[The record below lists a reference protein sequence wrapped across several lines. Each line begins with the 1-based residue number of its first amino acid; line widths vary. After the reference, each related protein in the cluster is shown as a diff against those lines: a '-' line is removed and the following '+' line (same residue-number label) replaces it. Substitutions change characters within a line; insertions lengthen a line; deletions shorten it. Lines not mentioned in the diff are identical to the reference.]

1 MAKLIDPLLK
11 YLAKPVHGKGMHN
24 DLAAISNIMWEL
36 GWSEPEIFVILRRAT
51 DGGGRDRQHLRSRL
65 SEIYLNAKRQREEA
79 GQPLVPRPK
88 AKKFTP
94 NNMNLGLDNMNN
106 VIPLVAQTPAAQGMM
121 PWPEA
126 LQRAIITSVEFRRL
140 LLRPKALLLG
150 DWFAEGDLG
159 FIYAKRGTGKTWLA
173 IGIAEAV
180 SLGTQL
186 GEWKAHAPVKVLYV
200 DGEMPP
206 DLTRARMKGLEL
218 KPNQN
223 LEILNHELLF
233 DATQRSM
240 NITHLDL
247 QASITDRCLT
257 TGVKVLI
264 LDNLSTL
271 AAGMKENDA
280 DAWEMVNQ
288 WLLILRRHRIA
299 VVIVHHAGRSGE
311 MRGTSRREDNVFW
324 IIALEDLKQSAG
336 TSEERKGAHFISR
349 FTKPSRNIQNEM
361 PSYRWHFVTG
371 KNGMVTVSCEE
382 AEELE
387 IFRKIIEEGVIR
399 CGEIAEEM
407 KVSPATVS
415 RLAKRAQ
422 DAGWLRVNGH
432 REYEIIAESPANPP
446 LGSGAGD
453 GTGELL

>member
-1 MAKLIDPLLK
+1 MAVLETPIEKW
-11 YLAKPVHGKGMHN
+11 LAKPKPGKGLHQ
-24 DLAAISNIMWEL
+24 DIFTASCFLLEE
-36 GWSEPEIFVILRRAT
+36 GWS
-51 DGGGRDRQHLRSRL
+51 
-65 SEIYLNAKRQREEA
+65 KEEA
-79 GQPLVPRPK
+79 GAMLQAAKPEGRNRQEFSTRLLRIYIEARKEREAKGLPPLIPMDKPRHSSHSASGQDRAASP
-88 AKKFTP
+88 
-94 NNMNLGLDNMNN
+94 
-106 VIPLVAQTPAAQGMM
+106 PLPPEMM

-126 LQRAIITSVEFRRL
+126 LQKAIVTSAQFRRML
-140 LLRPKALLLG
+140 LKPKALLLG

-159 FIYAKRGTGKTWLA
+159 FIYARRGTGKTWL
-173 IGIAEAV
+173 GVGMAEAL
-180 SLGTQL
+180 SQGTQF
-186 GEWKAHAPVKVLYV
+186 GEWKAHAPVKVLYL

-218 KPNQN
+218 KANPN
-223 LEILNHELLF
+223 LEVLNHELLF

-240 NITHLDL
+240 NITQPDL
-247 QASITDRCLT
+247 QAALTERCLT
-257 TGVKVLI
+257 TEVKVLI

-324 IIALEDLKQSAG
+324 IIALEDLKQGAG
-336 TSEERKGAHFISR
+336 TSEERKGAHFVSR
-349 FTKPSRNIQNEM
+349 FTKPSRNTQDEM

-371 KNGMVTVSCEE
+371 KDGVVTVSCEE

-432 REYEIIAESPANPP
+432 REYEIIAESPAIPP
-446 LGSGAGD
+446 AAGD

>member
-1 MAKLIDPLLK
+1 MATLIDPLLT
-11 YLAKPVHGKGMHN
+11 YLAKPVYGKGMHN
-24 DLAAISNIMWEL
+24 DIAAISNIMWEL
-36 GWSEPEIFVILRRAT
+36 GWEESEIETMLEQGT
-51 DGGGRDRQHLRSRL
+51 EGGRDRQLLRSRL
-65 SEIYLNAKRQREEA
+65 PEIYLNARRAREEA
-79 GQPLVPRPK
+79 GRPLVPRPK
-88 AKKFTP
+88 AKRDFNFDDKFA
-94 NNMNLGLDNMNN
+94 NMKFDNMGNI
-106 VIPLVAQTPAAQGMM
+106 IPPSPPQEVM

-126 LQRAIITSVEFRRL
+126 LQKAIITSVELRRKII
-140 LLRPKALLLG
+140 RPKAPLLG

-173 IGIAEAV
+173 IAIAEAL

-206 DLTRARMKGLEL
+206 DLTRSRMKGLEL
-218 KPNQN
+218 KANEN
-223 LEILNHELLF
+223 LEVLNHELLF

-240 NITHLDL
+240 NITQPDL
-247 QASITDRCLT
+247 QAAITERCLA

-324 IIALEDLKQSAG
+324 IIALDDLKQTAG
-336 TSEERKGAHFISR
+336 AEDRKGAHFISR
-349 FTKPSRNIQNEM
+349 FSKPSRNTQEET
-361 PSYRWHFVTG
+361 PAYRWHFTTE
-371 KNGMVTVSCEE
+371 KNGTVTVQCEQ
-382 AEELE
+382 ADELE
-387 IFRKIIEEGVIR
+387 AFRKIVEGGNNK
-399 CGEIAEEM
+399 CSDIAAEM
-407 KVSPATVS
+407 KVEPFVVS
-415 RLAKRAQ
+415 RLAKRAK
-422 DAGWLRVNGH
+422 DAGWLRTNSY
-432 REYEIIAESPANPP
+432 REYEIIDELPATDMT
-446 LGSGAGD
+446 SD
-453 GTGELL
+453 LL